1 MVSVVLSFFLFF
13 GRKMKK
19 LLLVFAF
26 FMCSSCMH
34 LEVPAPRIEFASI
47 EYDSG
52 LYNLRFRSDR
62 DLVNLYEA
70 HGINA
75 QVGTWLSCS
84 LDGDVDFSILHHI
97 RLSGRAVVDEV
108 HIIEGDRRYE
118 FSSRLMFE
126 EDEDEGASSRPIRK
140 EVLLSLLEKQ
150 EYIPCKATV
159 TAFFYNAYYSKV
171 MYIPTSRIIAEVE
184 KEITAPEYV
193 ILPPEDRQL
202 SWLQFEQICINE
214 TRYYAG
220 EIIVHGGVCSG
231 LPYSGLLSSFAPLKG
246 KFRIVDIKTMQ
257 PKANVGYTIRRAD
270 GREEGGLSDAR
281 GETHMFGAD
290 HHETFKLFVSE
301 EGVGG
306 IPI

>member
-1 MVSVVLSFFLFF
+1 
-13 GRKMKK
+13 
-19 LLLVFAF
+19 
-26 FMCSSCMH
+26 MH

-84 LDGDVDFSILHHI
+84 LDGDVDFFSILHHI

-126 EDEDEGASSRPIRK
+126 EDEDEGASSRPIQK
-140 EVLLSLLEKQ
+140 EVLLSLLEKNRNIFRARRQ
-150 EYIPCKATV
+150 LLR
-159 TAFFYNAYYSKV
+159 FFYNAYYSKV

-220 EIIVHGGVCSG
+220 EIIVHGGSVQRFT
-231 LPYSGLLSSFAPLKG
+231 LQWAVEF
-246 KFRIVDIKTMQ
+246 
-257 PKANVGYTIRRAD
+257 IRAVER
-270 GREEGGLSDAR
+270 
-281 GETHMFGAD
+281 
-290 HHETFKLFVSE
+290 
-301 EGVGG
+301 
-306 IPI
+306 